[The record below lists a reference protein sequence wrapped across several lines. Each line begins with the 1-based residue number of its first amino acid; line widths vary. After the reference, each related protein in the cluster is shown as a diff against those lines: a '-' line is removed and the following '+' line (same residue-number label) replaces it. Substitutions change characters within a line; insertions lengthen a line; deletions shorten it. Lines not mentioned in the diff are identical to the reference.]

1 MVRAKALGSRGAT
14 GGPAGGAG
22 EEGGGQEGSE
32 GGGRV
37 GAGVR
42 GQARGGGPSGEGLPA
57 APCSLQSCTACRAG
71 RVHVNT
77 GLLHGEGDGTHSS
90 TLA

>member
-37 GAGVR
+37 GAGLR
-42 GQARGGGPSGEGLPA
+42 GRAFPQPPAPFSLAQHVGPGV
-57 APCSLQSCTACRAG
+57 CT
-71 RVHVNT
+71 
-77 GLLHGEGDGTHSS
+77 
-90 TLA
+90 